1 MQGKCTHSTG
11 PASLGQRGPQA
22 PQEQRLTQ
30 VRSALNAE
38 WLALSGSTA
47 AHPPGQ
53 GGGAAVLVASVLMA
67 TQAGE
72 ETNWSVSS
80 GAVRV
85 SQTSLLRPLLER
97 FLLSGHSWQCPAH
110 LEFCAIPWLRVS
122 GRPWMSLALCPYK
135 VPARAGNALSYPV
148 SRAHLSQTALGSGS
162 GAVIH
167 CTAPGKCLNLCVWFL
182 NSTK

>member
-1 MQGKCTHSTG
+1 MRLQRKCTRSTG

-38 WLALSGSTA
+38 WLALSGS
-47 AHPPGQ
+47 
-53 GGGAAVLVASVLMA
+53 AVLVASVLMA

-72 ETNWSVSS
+72 EMNWSVSS
-80 GAVRV
+80 GALRV

-97 FLLSGHSWQCPAH
+97 FLPSGHSWQCPAH
-110 LEFCAIPWLRVS
+110 LEFCVTPWLWVL
-122 GRPWMSLALCPYK
+122 GRPWMSLAPCPYK

-162 GAVIH
+162 GALIH
-167 CTAPGKCLNLCVWFL
+167 RTAPGTCLNLCVWFL
-182 NSTK
+182 NSIK